1 MALWTGLGWLGKEEA
16 QRNGYN
22 SFKRFWHNV
31 WYVVSF
37 KWARKKNAN

>member
-1 MALWTGLGWLGKEEA
+1 MALLWGSGWLGKEDA
-16 QRNGYN
+16 QVKGYN

-37 KWARKKNAN
+37 GWARKKK